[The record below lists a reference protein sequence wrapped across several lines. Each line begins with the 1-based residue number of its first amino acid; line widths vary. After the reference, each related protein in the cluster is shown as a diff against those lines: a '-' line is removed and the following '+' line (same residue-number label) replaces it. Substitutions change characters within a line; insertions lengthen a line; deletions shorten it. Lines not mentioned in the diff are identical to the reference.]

1 MCVRLRHDLIYPI
14 NISVLVFSEFKYIL
28 QQKIKDSSKYQLLSF
43 VGGNYESINY
53 LTKKSMCP

>member
-1 MCVRLRHDLIYPI
+1 MRHDLIYPI

-43 VGGNYESINY
+43 VGGNYESINN

>member
-1 MCVRLRHDLIYPI
+1 MRHDLIYPI

-28 QQKIKDSSKYQLLSF
+28 QQKIKDSSKYQSLSF